1 MATSKDYLNFI
12 LDQLSG
18 LPEITFRP
26 MMGEYLLYYR
36 GRLLGDICDNRL
48 LLKPVPAAVELLPGA
63 AYEAPYP
70 GAKELLLVEEVEN
83 RELLARVV
91 EAMYPQL
98 PPPKP
103 KKKREK

>member
-1 MATSKDYLNFI
+1 MATTKDYLNFV

-18 LPEITFRP
+18 LSEITSRS

-36 GRLLGDICDNRL
+36 GKLFGEVCDNRL
-48 LLKPVPAAVELLPGA
+48 FLKPVPAAVELLPGA
-63 AYEAPYP
+63 AYAPPYP
-70 GAKELLLVEEVEN
+70 GAKELLLMEELDD

-98 PPPKP
+98 PEP
-103 KKKREK
+103 KKRKK